1 MFSCMNQKWTSIVV
15 RILNVS
21 CFGRE
26 SKRKF
31 YYWRIKFIV
40 EIVVAETVK
49 CVSFVYGTV
58 IYQAVTLLSERDFSF
73 FISIVCM
80 VAILTLFYFNE
91 IILNSRQNWMG
102 WGIPETINKEPYSI
116 YSQIMEKVM
125 FGNLR
130 KEADEAKI
138 NMHKTQILLQKCI
151 DIC

>member
-49 CVSFVYGTV
+49 CVSFVYETV
-58 IYQAVTLLSERDFSF
+58 IYQAVILLSERDFSF

-102 WGIPETINKEPYSI
+102 
-116 YSQIMEKVM
+116 
-125 FGNLR
+125 
-130 KEADEAKI
+130 
-138 NMHKTQILLQKCI
+138 
-151 DIC
+151 